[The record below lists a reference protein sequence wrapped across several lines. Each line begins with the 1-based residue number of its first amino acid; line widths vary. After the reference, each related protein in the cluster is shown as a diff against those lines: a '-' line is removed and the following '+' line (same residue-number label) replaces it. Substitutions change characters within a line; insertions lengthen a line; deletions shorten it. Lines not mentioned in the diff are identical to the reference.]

1 MSLFIINSS
10 IGRKLIMSITG
21 LALVLFLTFHAT
33 MNLFVIISPE
43 VYDEICHFLGANW
56 YALVATVG
64 LAALVVIHLL
74 YAFWLS
80 LQNYLAR
87 GRQRY
92 AVSKR
97 APGVDWASQNML
109 VLGIIILGF
118 LGMHLYNFWYEMQLQ
133 ELMSKIGGEELHV
146 PGAALVQGL
155 FSSPVYCILYMCWLG
170 AIWFHLTHGVWS
182 AIQTMGGSNH
192 IWLPR
197 IKMISNIVATIVVLM
212 FMSIPVYYLITNL
225 LV

>member
-1 MSLFIINSS
+1 MSLFIFNSS

-21 LALVLFLTFHAT
+21 LALVLFLTFHAI

-43 VYDEICHFLGANW
+43 VYDQICHFLGANW
-56 YALVATVG
+56 YAIVGTIG
-64 LAALVVIHLL
+64 LAALVAIHMI

-87 GRQRY
+87 GKQRY
-92 AVSKR
+92 AVTNR
-97 APGVDWASQNML
+97 APGVDWLPQNML
-109 VLGIIILGF
+109 VWHHIIVFSGCTSTIS
-118 LGMHLYNFWYEMQLQ
+118 GMKCTV
-133 ELMSKIGGEELHV
+133 ELMAKIGGEELHV
-146 PGAALVQGL
+146 PGAELVQGL
-155 FSSPVYCILYMCWLG
+155 FSSPIYCILYMIWLG

-182 AIQTMGGSNH
+182 AIQSIGGSNH
-192 IWLPR
+192 TWLPR